1 MENTQNTQNENGLML
16 KQNGEETNLSK
27 AIEFDAEEYQR
38 IVKESSNLAKKRR
51 STSVVPKY
59 YEFTMSVEL
68 VNKQYQDAL
77 NKAKNEAAKKKAA
90 EMREANLE
98 LTWDRFKY
106 VGLTKS
112 ETRKGL
118 IPAVLL
124 QNQNGLFINL
134 GAQLVRIFE
143 SLNLAKGTEIEIEFV
158 REETNK
164 NGEGSTKIYE
174 VYLLEDEDEEQKQ

>member
-1 MENTQNTQNENGLML
+1 MENNQIETTNEVTLNN
-16 KQNGEETNLSK
+16 QHGEETNLK
-27 AIEFDAEEYQR
+27 NQAIEFDADEYQR
-38 IVKESSNLAKKRR
+38 IVKESSNLRKKRR

-77 NKAKNEAAKKKAA
+77 NKAKNDAARKKAA
-90 EMREANLE
+90 EMQEANLE

-106 VGLTKS
+106 VGLTQS
-112 ETRKGL
+112 ETRKGF

-124 QNQNGLFINL
+124 QNENGLFINL

-158 REETNK
+158 REEANK
-164 NGEGSTKIYE
+164 NAEGSTKIYE
-174 VYLLEDEDEEQKQ
+174 VYLLEDEEVE